1 MDKQAMFHLRN
12 FSIKFYKK
20 HKPNC
25 DLLVLEFFPSLEIIQ
40 FWSVNYMCQ
49 VCILLFFEHF
59 RMFGKYLYLSVF
71 S

>member
-20 HKPNC
+20 HKPNY
-25 DLLVLEFFPSLEIIQ
+25 DLLVLEIFPSLEIIQ

-49 VCILLFFEHF
+49 VCILLFLFWTFPNVWEIFIFECF
-59 RMFGKYLYLSVF
+59 
-71 S
+71 